1 MSVCVASTR
10 RSNLGEGPHWDPDSS
25 SLLYVDAFE
34 GDVCRLDV
42 KTRETSSVHFDGTV
56 TFAIPYASNPA
67 LNVMTLDRQLR
78 RLDWTTGET
87 ALLCEVD
94 DHRPRNHFNDGK
106 CDVKGRL
113 WAGGCQTGTRGP
125 ELEPGVL
132 DLGKGTLYSFEP
144 SDLKATSHVQGLDI
158 SNGMTWSPDDTTM
171 FFIDSYCRKIYSFQF
186 SADGGRLSNRHTL
199 VDFNNHPAYEGCGYP
214 DGMTRDALGRLWV
227 ACYDG
232 GRVLNVDPETGALLR
247 QVTVPASRP
256 TSCCFGG
263 PNYDELFVTS
273 AWRGL
278 TQDQLKS
285 EPLSGSVFR
294 ITGLGVSGCPAYKF
308 NR

>member
-1 MSVCVASTR
+1 MSVCAASPL
-10 RSNLGEGPHWDPDSS
+10 RSNLGEGPHWDPSS
-25 SLLYVDAFE
+25 ASLLYVDAFQ

-42 KTRETSSVHFDGTV
+42 ATGKTSSVHFDGTV

-67 LNVMTLDRQLR
+67 LNVMTLNRELR
-78 RLDWTTGET
+78 RLDWTTGDS
-87 ALLCEVD
+87 AVLCQVD
-94 DHRPRNHFNDGK
+94 GDKPRNHFNDGK
-106 CDVKGRL
+106 CDVTGRL
-113 WAGGCQTGTRGP
+113 WAGTRGA

-144 SDLKATSHVQGLDI
+144 TDLKAVSHMEGLNI
-158 SNGMTWSPDDTTM
+158 SNGMTWSPDNTTM
-171 FFIDSYCRKIYSFQF
+171 FFIDSYCRKIYSFRA
-186 SADGGRLSNRHTL
+186 SAEDGRLSNRQTFL
-199 VDFNNHPAYEGCGYP
+199 NWNSHPSYKDCGYP
-214 DGMTRDALGRLWV
+214 DGMTHDALGRLWV

-232 GRVLNVDPETGALLR
+232 GRVLNIDPETGTLLR
-247 QVTVPASRP
+247 QVIIPAART

-263 PNYDELFVTS
+263 SNYDELFVTS

-278 TQDQLKS
+278 TEDQLKR

-294 ITGLGVSGCPAYKF
+294 VTGLGVSGCPAYKF